1 MRLTIATDVTSAS
14 TVGTMIQPRLR
25 ANAAPSACRSMSPD
39 STGAGGGATDAG
51 FASMLGSSSAR
62 LAATFETARST
73 TALSLPAR
81 QNAKRIEHSRRRN
94 ATNLPQRGDY
104 TPLRLPLG

>member
-1 MRLTIATDVTSAS
+1 MAIEVTSTS

-25 ANAAPSACRSMSPD
+25 ANAPPSACRSMSPD
-39 STGAGGGATDAG
+39 SICACFVTTG
-51 FASMLGSSSAR
+51 FASILVSILLSILGAASA
-62 LAATFETARST
+62 LDFETARSI

-81 QNAKRIEHSRRRN
+81 QNAKRIEHSRR
-94 ATNLPQRGDY
+94 ATLRLYLNRGDY

>member
-1 MRLTIATDVTSAS
+1 MRLTIAMDATSAS

-25 ANAAPSACRSMSPD
+25 ANAALSACRSMSPD
-39 STGAGGGATDAG
+39 STGAGLGAMGAG
-51 FASMLGSSSAR
+51 FASIRGSISAR
-62 LAATFETARST
+62 LAAAFATARST

-94 ATNLPQRGDY
+94 ATTYLNRGDY

>member
-1 MRLTIATDVTSAS
+1 MRFTMATDATSAS

-25 ANAAPSACRSMSPD
+25 ASAPPSACRSMSPD
-39 STGAGGGATDAG
+39 STGACFTATGAGLASTLGLASALG
-51 FASMLGSSSAR
+51 FD
-62 LAATFETARST
+62 TARST

-81 QNAKRIEHSRRRN
+81 QNAKRIEHSRR
-94 ATNLPQRGDY
+94 ATPPIYLNRGDY